1 VRQSRWG
8 CGISNGTEA
17 FATGYPGDLVGDDR
31 SVWAG
36 WEQVAGPRLEAY
48 CGQVARMRDAQR
60 RIAVEG
66 LVVADGKGQP
76 MPHPALVIE
85 RTAQDEIR
93 KWGDTFRVGR
103 PAQVAAGSQSIDQIL
118 AGMG

>member
-1 VRQSRWG
+1 
-8 CGISNGTEA
+8 
-17 FATGYPGDLVGDDR
+17 
-31 SVWAG
+31 
-36 WEQVAGPRLEAY
+36 
-48 CGQVARMRDAQR
+48 
-60 RIAVEG
+60 
-66 LVVADGKGQP
+66 

-93 KWGDTFRVGR
+93 KWGDVFRVGR

>member
-1 VRQSRWG
+1 MG
-8 CGISNGTEA
+8 
-17 FATGYPGDLVGDDR
+17 
-31 SVWAG
+31 SVTAPKHLPADIKVIWVETVTAYGAG
-36 WEQVAGPRLEAY
+36 WEQIAGPRLEAY

-93 KWGDTFRVGR
+93 KWGDVFRVGR

>member
-1 VRQSRWG
+1 MGSVKPPDYLP
-8 CGISNGTEA
+8 A
-17 FATGYPGDLVGDDR
+17 DLVPIWVATVEAYG
-31 SVWAG
+31 AG
-36 WEQVAGPRLEAY
+36 WEQIAGPKLEAY
-48 CGQVARMRDAQR
+48 CGQVARLRDAQR

-76 MPHPALVIE
+76 MAHPALVIE

-103 PAQVAAGSQSIDQIL
+103 PAVTVEGGRSMDDIL
-118 AGMG
+118 AGL